1 MSYTLIQL
9 VRVAFELLSWLI
21 IARAL
26 LTWIPNVPYNS
37 VVKFIHEV
45 TDPVMIPIQR
55 MLPYS
60 LIPFSPIV
68 AILVIQLVEW
78 LVLSLLYSL

>member
-1 MSYTLIQL
+1 V

-26 LTWIPNVPYNS
+26 LTWIPNVPYNA

-45 TDPVMIPIQR
+45 TDPVMVPIQR
-55 MLPYS
+55 MLPYT
-60 LIPFSPIV
+60 LLPFSPIV

>member
-1 MSYTLIQL
+1 M

-26 LTWIPNVPYNS
+26 LTWVPNVPNNAL
-37 VVKFIHEV
+37 VRFIHEV

-55 MLPYS
+55 MLPYN
-60 LIPFSPIV
+60 LLPFSPIV

>member
-1 MSYTLIQL
+1 MIQL
-9 VRVAFELLSWLI
+9 VRVAFDLLSWLI

-26 LTWIPNVPYNS
+26 LSWLPNIPYNP

-45 TDPVMIPIQR
+45 TEPVMAPIQR

-60 LIPFSPIV
+60 LLPFSPIV
-68 AILVIQLVEW
+68 AILVIQLVEY
-78 LVLSLLYSL
+78 LVLGLLYSL